1 MSHRIFGTDGVRG
14 VANAELDSKLAFD
27 LGRAA
32 VRFLGKRIVVGKDTR
47 RSGDML
53 GAALAAGIMSAGGQ
67 VFDAGVIPT
76 PGIALIT
83 STGDYDGGAVI
94 SASHN
99 PPKYN
104 GIKFFSSEGFKLPD
118 ELEDQMQ
125 QFIEDGCPCDDPV
138 IGTAVGKLEV
148 LADARERYI
157 ANAVES
163 LGSQNVSLEGLKI
176 VVDCGH
182 GASCST
188 TPEALARLGA
198 EVIALNTSYTG
209 DDINVECGSTNLAQV
224 KQAVLDNHAD
234 LGLAHDGDAD
244 RLQAID
250 ELGNEV
256 DGDQIEAI
264 CAVDLR
270 DRGLLDGNAIV
281 STVMCNLGLRKAM
294 EREGIGIECTKV
306 GDRYV
311 LERMR
316 EKGYVLGGEQ
326 SGHMIFLH
334 HNTTGD
340 GLITALN
347 LLAALKRSGKK
358 MSELGQ
364 VMTKF
369 PQTLV
374 NVEVA
379 DKGVFETDPA
389 VKAKI
394 DEETAAL
401 GSDGNVL
408 VRASGTEQLIRVMV
422 EAADDDTASRVAGA
436 IADAIREADKRR
448 A

>member
-14 VANAELDSKLAFD
+14 VANVELDSKLAFD

-32 VRFLGKRIVVGKDTR
+32 VRFLGKQIVVGRDTR

-53 GAALAAGIMSAGGQ
+53 GCALAAGIMSAGGN

-76 PGIALIT
+76 PGIALLT
-83 STGDYDGGAVI
+83 STGSYDGGVVI

-118 ELEDQMQ
+118 ELEDRMQ
-125 QFIEDGCPCDDPV
+125 QFIEDGCPSDEPV
-138 IGTAVGKLEV
+138 VGDAVGKLEV

-182 GASCST
+182 GASCET
-188 TPEALARLGA
+188 TPEALRRLGA
-198 EVIALNTSYTG
+198 QVVALNTSYNG
-209 DDINVECGSTNLAQV
+209 DDINVECGSTNLAV
-224 KQAVLDNHAD
+224 ATQAVLAEGAD

-250 ELGNEV
+250 ELGNPV

-294 EREGIGIECTKV
+294 EREGIGIELTKV

-326 SGHMIFLH
+326 SGHMIFLT

-358 MSELGQ
+358 MSELAQ
-364 VMTKF
+364 VMTRF
-369 PQTLV
+369 PQSLV

-379 DKGVFETDPA
+379 DKGIFESDPA
-389 VKAKI
+389 VVAKI
-394 DEETAAL
+394 AEETAAL

-408 VRASGTEQLIRVMV
+408 VRASGTEQLVRVMV
-422 EAADDDTASRVAGA
+422 EAADDETAARVANS
-436 IADAIREADKRR
+436 IADAIREADAAR
-448 A
+448 